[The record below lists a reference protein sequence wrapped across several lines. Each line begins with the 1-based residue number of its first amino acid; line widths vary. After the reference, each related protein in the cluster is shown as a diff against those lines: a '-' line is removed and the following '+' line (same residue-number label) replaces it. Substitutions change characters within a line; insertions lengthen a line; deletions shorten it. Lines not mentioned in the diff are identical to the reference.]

1 MLPKSLKYGNKS
13 EASMARSYTSNIQ
26 PNGAL
31 SGYNQKTVTTIMVPT
46 GPNLALIA
54 AESVLKFAVTTLG
67 AGDGRLD
74 SAGAHGFIQR
84 CRIFHGSN
92 LLEDTDSY
100 GLVAKEYFDLQVS
113 TDAAYGKYSI
123 IAGTRSDQVVAM
135 YNAATVAG
143 TANATNLETSQDLA
157 NALKV
162 AMVKG
167 GNSICT
173 NSGAILPA
181 GTETTYCITLL
192 SILGS
197 LCSNNYFPLFE
208 CTAAPIRLEIQWAD
222 NVQAVGA
229 FPNTTTGFRIDHI
242 EYIASYIA
250 LSSEAM
256 SIIKGGQSGPLS
268 FTLQGLRNYNTSAN
282 LVGNNA
288 TTQINF
294 NIPAKFASVKNI
306 IACIRDTAHGVNIP
320 MYFPFSSNKNG
331 LQSYYFKIGSHSS
344 IPAIAPSTDAQYFT
358 ELLKAVGSISDLN
371 HHPSIDIG
379 SYVQALAV
387 GNTAETIAT
396 GSVNSGSFMVG
407 LDLENYAESDKS
419 TIYTGYNTKNDDVI
433 LSMTFKVAGA
443 EAISAR
449 LDAFVMFDQELVF
462 ENGTCYVSF

>member
-31 SGYNQKTVTTIMVPT
+31 NGYTQGTVTTVMIPT
-46 GPNLALIA
+46 GPNLALVS
-54 AESVLKFAVTTLG
+54 AESVLKFSAITLG
-67 AGDGRLD
+67 ADDGRLD

-84 CRIFHGSN
+84 IRVFHGSN
-92 LLEDTDSY
+92 LLEDTDHY

-113 TDAAYGKYSI
+113 TDACYGKYSI
-123 IAGTRSDQVVAM
+123 LSGTRNDQLVGM
-135 YNAATVAG
+135 YNASTVSAVPNATDAG
-143 TANATNLETSQDLA
+143 TANTLA
-157 NALKV
+157 NALKT
-162 AMVKG
+162 AIVKG
-167 GNSICT
+167 GNSLCV
-173 NSGAILPA
+173 NSGALLPYNVQN
-181 GTETTYCITLL
+181 TYCITLL

-208 CTAAPIRLEIQWAD
+208 CTSAPLRLEIQWA
-222 NVQAVGA
+222 NSIQSVGA
-229 FPNTTTGFRIDHI
+229 FPSTTTGFRIDNI

-268 FTLQGLRNYNTSAN
+268 FTLQGLRNYNTTAN
-282 LVGNNA
+282 LPSGA
-288 TTQINF
+288 TTQVNF

-306 IACIRDTAHGVNIP
+306 IATCRSSAHGVNTAL
-320 MYFPFSSNKNG
+320 YFPFSSNMNG
-331 LQSYYFKIGSHSS
+331 LQNYNFKIGSHSS
-344 IPAIAPSTDAQYFT
+344 IPAIAPNSVAQYFT

-371 HHPSIDIG
+371 HQPSIDIA
-379 SYVQALAV
+379 SYQQPLAV
-387 GNTAETIAT
+387 INTTATIT
-396 GSVNSGSFMVG
+396 DGSVNSGSFMIG

-433 LSMTFKVAGA
+433 LSMNFSPSMN
-443 EAISAR
+443 IPSAR